1 MNNIFVEEHKQILFA
16 LIKHKVDF
24 IIIGGYAVIH
34 YGYDRNTG
42 DMDIWLQTG
51 NENRDKLINALRD
64 FGIVDEQLETL
75 SKIDF
80 SNPVPVFYF
89 GEIPRKIE
97 FITLI
102 SNVKFKDAIKNINYF
117 SLENEKIP
125 VISYK
130 DLILSKVTST
140 PLKDKAD
147 IEELQRINKYRENK

>member
-1 MNNIFVEEHKQILFA
+1 MINIFVEEHRQILFA

-51 NENRDKLINALRD
+51 NENRDKLLNALRD
-64 FGIVDEQLETL
+64 FGIIDEHLETL
-75 SKIDF
+75 KKMDF
-80 SNPVPVFYF
+80 TNPVTVFYF

-102 SNVKFKDAIKNINYF
+102 SNVKFENAIQHVNYF
-117 SLENEKIP
+117 PLENEKIP
-125 VISYK
+125 VIHYN
-130 DLILSKVTST
+130 DLILSKLTST
-140 PLKDKAD
+140 RLKDKAD
-147 IEELQRINKYRENK
+147 IEELERINKYRKGK